1 MTLVLL
7 LFKLFI
13 IVLFFKSV
21 VIIAY
26 TGTHGNLFLALHTL
40 LMIWMEC
47 AIFARRTEF
56 AGAVF
61 WGTHAV
67 SAMAKLFHKKLALAF
82 VGQAFLTEHL
92 FRTRTVLRMNTTG
105 IADDVA
111 HTGVHREIAVCA
123 KRIKLHAFAFIHRKL
138 ALLAGD
144 ANCMNRFYCG
154 QSCG

>member
-1 MTLVLL
+1 MTLILL

-21 VIIAY
+21 AIIAY
-26 TGTHGNLFLALHTL
+26 ASTSGNLFLAVHTL
-40 LMIWMEC
+40 FMIRMEC
-47 AIFARRTEF
+47 ATFACRAEF

-67 SAMAKLFHKKLALAF
+67 SAIAKLFHKKLAFTL
-82 VGQAFLTEHL
+82 VGQALLTGHL
-92 FRTRTVLRMNTTG
+92 FRARTVLRMNTTS

-123 KRIKLHAFAFIHRKL
+123 KGIKLHAFAFIHRKL
-138 ALLAGD
+138 ALLA
-144 ANCMNRFYCG
+144 
-154 QSCG
+154 